1 MLNIV
6 YYIRQ
11 TNGEDP
17 KTTKRK
23 RNKMTNLDHIELESE
38 EAIAEFITQALEEA
52 DSSMYGQR
60 IRDIRSFE
68 DAGVLSNDTGMV
80 ISTSSGQKFAI
91 TIVESTPSY

>member
-1 MLNIV
+1 MKNNST
-6 YYIRQ
+6 Y
-11 TNGEDP
+11 N
-17 KTTKRK
+17 
-23 RNKMTNLDHIELESE
+23 HIESESE

-80 ISTSSGQKFAI
+80 ISTSSGQKFTI